1 MSEFLYP
8 VYNPQ
13 TKENLY
19 FKEFTN
25 KKYKNLIKTVLNDD
39 IRSFNVFVDKLL
51 VDLCPNLD
59 ITTLTAYDK
68 LYILFILRISNV
80 GSTIEF
86 SVERKKNDIIKFS
99 IDLIPLI
106 DKMDG
111 FDFERT
117 WTLSEDGFDI
127 VVTIPKHF
135 TDETDIYECVHNC
148 IEKITF
154 NNKTVDLSGYDYVE
168 KQKIL
173 SKLPGTLMPKVI
185 SLLKVQDK
193 IISSQPF
200 IDIKI
205 DQDVPF
211 DKKLFLS
218 FFNNSFYEMVKLAF
232 QTTLKDFYVYEYTLI
247 KKFKFSYDQIN
258 SITPAEI
265 QVYFSVISED
275 LQREKEEREK
285 QEQADQYHVPA
296 PNNASH
302 V

>member
-39 IRSFNVFVDKLL
+39 IRSFNVFV
-51 VDLCPNLD
+51 
-59 ITTLTAYDK
+59 
-68 LYILFILRISNV
+68 

-86 SVERKKNDIIKFS
+86 SVERKKNDIIKFT

-106 DKMDG
+106 DKMDC
-111 FDFERT
+111 FDFKRT
-117 WTLSEDGFDI
+117 WNLSEDGFDI

-205 DQDVPF
+205 D
-211 DKKLFLS
+211 
-218 FFNNSFYEMVKLAF
+218 
-232 QTTLKDFYVYEYTLI
+232 
-247 KKFKFSYDQIN
+247 
-258 SITPAEI
+258 
-265 QVYFSVISED
+265 
-275 LQREKEEREK
+275 
-285 QEQADQYHVPA
+285 
-296 PNNASH
+296 
-302 V
+302 